1 MNTWDDK
8 HPRPVTPLRDLLLGC
23 LGAGIILAIGLTCGW
38 IMGQEKAWQ
47 DQAELSQ
54 AVETANTQL
63 AEAAEFHERIQP
75 WLWVEGCN
83 PKPAVDVFRLDE
95 SRRLVTL
102 ACNPAIVIP
111 EVGVER

>member
-1 MNTWDDK
+1 MTTWDSDN
-8 HPRPVTPLRDLLLGC
+8 PRPVTPLRTLLLGC

-38 IMGQEKAWQ
+38 IMGQEKAWT
-47 DQAELSQ
+47 DQAELLQ

-63 AEAAEFHERIQP
+63 AEAVEFHERVQP

-83 PKPAVDVFRLDE
+83 PKPVAVLKNWDERRL
-95 SRRLVTL
+95 LVTL

-111 EVGVER
+111 EVER